1 MPPEINLP
9 TLWLALTGLGVPVL
23 TVIVSM
29 IWTGRRSD
37 KKEAEYAHAALAQ
50 RVTDLQVH
58 VAENYVSV
66 ERLNKLEESIS
77 VGLKR
82 LEDKVDKVLLKSMGV
97 ANG

>member
-9 TLWLALTGLGVPVL
+9 TLWLVMTGLGVPVL

-29 IWTGRRSD
+29 IWSGRRAD
-37 KKEAEYAHAALAQ
+37 KKEAEFAHAALAQ

-58 VAENYVSV
+58 VAERYVTV
-66 ERLNKLEESIS
+66 ERMNKLEESIS

-97 ANG
+97 TNG

>member
-1 MPPEINLP
+1 MQPEINLP
-9 TLWLALTGLGVPVL
+9 TLWLVLTGLGVPVL

-29 IWTGRRSD
+29 IWTGRRTD

-58 VAENYVSV
+58 LAENYVPVS
-66 ERLNKLEESIS
+66 RMDKLEESIS
-77 VGLKR
+77 VALKR

-97 ANG
+97 TNG